1 MNELKFFK
9 NFKQT
14 FDALENQASAEDLI
28 QMRQISA
35 QLHAELDKYKE
46 WVSHSFDSL
55 WDKRNQYN
63 QLLADNINYSQL
75 SPEQY
80 KQVTKQF
87 KQLDCDINAL
97 SDFLKEINPEVTLTY
112 YEKKLKSI
120 NEQIHTLEQTA
131 SCTL

>member
-28 QMRQISA
+28 QMRQIRA

-97 SDFLKEINPEVTLTY
+97 SDFLKEINPEVTLTS